1 MWSALNKLIV
11 IVRNFTKQITRD
23 NINAFAASTGFFF
36 FLSIFPTLVIICS
49 VLPYTPLT
57 EGNLIEAVVAIT
69 PDTMDLLVISL
80 IHQAYNQSVKML
92 PLAIIV
98 AIWSS
103 GKGMLALMRGLNVVN
118 EVEENRSY
126 FLLRMEASCYMVI
139 TIIALMISLFLSV
152 FGKMILLYLIQRFPH
167 IQKFLSLMIMFRFV
181 FVWLFLTV
189 IFTIVYTYVP
199 NKKLKILHQL
209 PGSVIT
215 AIGWNLFSYIFSVY
229 INRADDSS
237 IYGSFSTIIFL
248 MVWLYFC
255 IYILLLGANMNRY
268 FNPIIQVLLPYRK
281 YRSVWNYK

>member
-167 IQKFLSLMIMFRFV
+167 IQKFLSLMIMFRFI

-209 PGSVIT
+209 PGSVFT

-229 INRADDSS
+229 INRADDAS

-281 YRSVWNYK
+281 

>member
-167 IQKFLSLMIMFRFV
+167 IQKFLSLMIMFRFI

-209 PGSVIT
+209 PGSVFT

-281 YRSVWNYK
+281 

>member
-1 MWSALNKLIV
+1 MWSALDKLIV

-98 AIWSS
+98 VIWSS

-167 IQKFLSLMIMFRFV
+167 IQKFLSLMIMFRFI

-209 PGSVIT
+209 PGSVFT

-281 YRSVWNYK
+281 

>member
-167 IQKFLSLMIMFRFV
+167 IQKFLSLMIMFRFI

-199 NKKLKILHQL
+199 NKKLKILHQV
-209 PGSVIT
+209 PGAVFT
-215 AIGWNLFSYIFSVY
+215 AVGWNLFSYLFSLYV
-229 INRADDSS
+229 NKSDGSS

-248 MVWLYFC
+248 MIWLYFC
-255 IYILLLGANMNRY
+255 IYILLIGANMNRY
-268 FNPIIQVLLPYRK
+268 FHPIIRVLLPYR
-281 YRSVWNYK
+281 RT